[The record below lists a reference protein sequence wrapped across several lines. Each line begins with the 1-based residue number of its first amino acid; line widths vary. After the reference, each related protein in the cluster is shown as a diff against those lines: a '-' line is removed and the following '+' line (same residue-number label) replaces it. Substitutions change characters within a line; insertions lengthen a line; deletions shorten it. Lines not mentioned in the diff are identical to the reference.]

1 MNSNIKTFT
10 LLLFALVTIPYLSYT
25 QKEAVGITL
34 NTVDAFEGYVLT
46 YDEISTLYLL
56 DNCGEKVHEW
66 KNIDRPRLHFKLLPN
81 GNIIYVTYDNS
92 IMIKDWNN
100 NIVKEIINPL
110 SGVELVYEVIVMP
123 NGNYLT
129 LARKEYSFS
138 EFEALGFIGN
148 IGAKYGV
155 IDCIIEFDGNNGS
168 VVWEWYL
175 ADHIIQDRTSNSPNY
190 GNIYD
195 NPQLMDLGAIL
206 TYDWNNGESFMIN
219 GFDYNPT
226 SDEIAIS
233 VRKLSEVMI
242 IDHSTTTAEA
252 AGHTGGFHNKGGD
265 VLYRWG
271 NPQNYG
277 REGDRELF
285 FQHNPNWID
294 YGIHK
299 GKIIIFNNGL
309 GRTTGFTDRYSSVD
323 IIDPPKDQDGKYILE
338 VGKGYGPES
347 PNWRYTDNEGDQN
360 FFSGYTS
367 GAKVLPNG
375 NIYITE
381 GYHGRLFEV
390 NLQKEKLWEYGMT
403 TVSYLYRSE
412 KYGLDYAAFTGR
424 DLTAKGPID
433 ESSYDCTLYSS
444 IENTFE
450 KEEYSVKY
458 DFGNG
463 VIYISSYNDMPSEI
477 KIYTIMG
484 QQIMSNFFIKD
495 LTINTSNFSSGIYIL
510 NITNNEKKILTKKIF
525 IQ

>member
-1 MNSNIKTFT
+1 M
-10 LLLFALVTIPYLSYT
+10 LLFVLTMTTSLSFS
-25 QKEAVGITL
+25 QKEAEGITL
-34 NTVDAFEGYVLT
+34 NTSDAFDGYVLT

-66 KNIDRPRLHFKLLPN
+66 TNIDRPRLHFKLLSN
-81 GNIIYVTYDNS
+81 GNIIYVTYNNS

-100 NIVKEIINPL
+100 NVVKEIINPL
-110 SGVELVYEVIVMP
+110 PGVELVYEVIVMP

-148 IGAKYGV
+148 VGVNYGV
-155 IDCIIEFDGNNGS
+155 IDCIIEFDGENSS

-190 GNIYD
+190 GNIYE
-195 NPQLMDLGAIL
+195 NPQLMDLGSIL

-226 SDEIAIS
+226 LDEIAIS

-252 AGHTGGFHNKGGD
+252 AGHTGGFHDKGGD

-277 REGDRELF
+277 REGERELF

-294 YGIHK
+294 YGVHK
-299 GKIIIFNNGL
+299 GKIIIYNNGL

-323 IIDPPKDQDGKYILE
+323 IIDPPKDQNGKYILQG
-338 VGKGYGPES
+338 VKGYGPES
-347 PNWRYTDNEGDQN
+347 PDWRYIDKDGDQN
-360 FFSGYTS
+360 FFSAYTS
-367 GAKVLPNG
+367 GAKVLANG

-381 GYHGRLFEV
+381 GYRGRLFEV
-390 NLQKEKLWEYGMT
+390 NIEKEKLWEYGMT

-412 KYGLDYAAFTGR
+412 KYSLDYPAFTGR
-424 DLTAKGPID
+424 DLTPKGPISD
-433 ESSYDCTLYSS
+433 SDYDCTLYST
-444 IENTFE
+444 IKNNLEQ
-450 KEEYSVKY
+450 EEYNVKY
-458 DFGNG
+458 DFENE
-463 VIYISSYNDMPSEI
+463 IINISSYKDTPSTI
-477 KIYTIMG
+477 KIYSTMG
-484 QQIMSNFFIKD
+484 HQIMSNFFHKE
-495 LTINTSNFSSGIYIL
+495 LTINTSSFSSGIYIL
-510 NITNNEKKILTKKIF
+510 NIMNNKKKVITKKIF